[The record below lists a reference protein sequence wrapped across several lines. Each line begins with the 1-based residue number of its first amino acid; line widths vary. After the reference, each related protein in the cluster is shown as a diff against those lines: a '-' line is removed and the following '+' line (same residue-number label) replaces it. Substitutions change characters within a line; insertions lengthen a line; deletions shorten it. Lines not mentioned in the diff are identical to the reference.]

1 MPVSRRS
8 RQIERA
14 QQTGRPL
21 GFTDRVS
28 KIAFWKEWLS
38 DDEIKDLRDEFGDII
53 RYRPNAIAAIKSVP
67 RMNEWLRNTYPKV
80 HAAPEQQLRSRPP
93 DPPRPNRAR
102 PGRAP
107 SAQDQQATSTRR
119 IQAAAA
125 EEGEELTWDDIGSQ
139 ISSEPIAETARQRR
153 ERIRGGPNFSDRV
166 SKIEFWKG
174 DMGLS
179 KEEIKDLR
187 SRFGDILRYRPNAIA
202 AIKSVPRM
210 NEWLRNTYPK
220 VHAEPEQQLRSRPID
235 PPRPE
240 EEPIQADM
248 LLTWDDIGST
258 IEDSAF
264 SSQTQPIAPL
274 PSVSRTVTTA
284 QRRGLVTSPP
294 LTDYE
299 LMRQAN
305 IEENKRKL
313 AELEAELRRQE
324 NTEENMRRLA
334 ELDVP
339 TPPPMAGTG
348 SRSTSDLTGLEQF
361 LGSLDNIM
369 DSMMSDD

>member
-28 KIAFWKEWLS
+28 KVAFWKEWLS
-38 DDEIKDLRDEFGDII
+38 DDEIKDLRTE
-53 RYRPNAIAAIKSVP
+53 
-67 RMNEWLRNTYPKV
+67 
-80 HAAPEQQLRSRPP
+80 
-93 DPPRPNRAR
+93 
-102 PGRAP
+102 
-107 SAQDQQATSTRR
+107 
-119 IQAAAA
+119 
-125 EEGEELTWDDIGSQ
+125 
-139 ISSEPIAETARQRR
+139 
-153 ERIRGGPNFSDRV
+153 
-166 SKIEFWKG
+166 
-174 DMGLS
+174 
-179 KEEIKDLR
+179 
-187 SRFGDILRYRPNAIA
+187 FGDILRHRPNAIA

-220 VHAEPEQQLRSRPID
+220 VHAEPEQPLKPPRQEPSRVGRRAREREKAARLEQATSTRRIQAAAAAAETAEEADDSTVLTWDDIGSQISSEPIVETVRQRRERNLLRPGGPNFSDKVSKIAFWKDDMGLSKEEIKDLRSRFGDILRSKSSALAAIRSV
-235 PPRPE
+235 PRMNEWLRNTYPKLYDGPE
-240 EEPIQADM
+240 QATQAEPTADM

-274 PSVSRTVTTA
+274 PSVSRTETTA

-348 SRSTSDLTGLEQF
+348 SRSISDLTGLEQF

-369 DSMMSDD
+369 DSLIDDE